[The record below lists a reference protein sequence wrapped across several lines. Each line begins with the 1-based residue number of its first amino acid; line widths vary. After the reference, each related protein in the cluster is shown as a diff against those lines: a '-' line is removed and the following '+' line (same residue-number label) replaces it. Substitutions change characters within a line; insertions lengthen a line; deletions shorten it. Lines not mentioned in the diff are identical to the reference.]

1 MRDTQIAA
9 LRGRAVWDSRG
20 RPTVEAEVRLS
31 GGTTGRAIAPAG
43 ASCGSQE
50 ALELRDGG
58 HILGGLGVGKAVA
71 NVNGE
76 IAAAL
81 IGRDARNQRDIDR
94 ALVALDGSD
103 QLGRIGGNATIA
115 VSMAVLQA
123 AAAASGLPLYQYL
136 SNERVTRLPRPEIQ
150 IFGGGAHAGRR
161 VDVQDFLVVC
171 PAAETFDEAL
181 VMTAEVYLAAGGLMD
196 EAGQRFGV
204 ADEGGFWPAFDSNRA
219 ALDTLTCAIAK
230 AGYRPGF
237 DVAIALDIAA
247 SEFYRDGVY
256 HLACDDKRLSPE
268 QMIDMVA
275 DWIACYPIVSVED
288 PLAEDDSEGFAAF
301 SAAVPDY
308 VQVVGDDFL
317 VTDADRIAAA
327 AKAGAANTA
336 LIKPNQAGTVTAAR
350 DALAAAH
357 TAGWDS
363 IVSARSGESEDV
375 TIMHLAAGWGASQ
388 LKVGS
393 ITRAERTAKWN
404 EGLRI
409 QDALTY
415 NLGRVP
421 ALSSPRWLTRPEPL
435 RATG

>member
-1 MRDTQIAA
+1 
-9 LRGRAVWDSRG
+9 
-20 RPTVEAEVRLS
+20 VEAEVRL
-31 GGTTGRAIAPAG
+31 GDGATGRAIAPAG
-43 ASCGSQE
+43 ASCGSHE
-50 ALELRDGG
+50 AIELRDGG
-58 HILGGLGVGKAVA
+58 HVLGGAGVAKAVG

-81 IGRDARNQRDIDR
+81 IGRDAGDQRGVDR

-103 QLGRIGGNATIA
+103 QLGRLGGNATIA

-123 AAAASGLPLYQYL
+123 AAMAAGQPLYQYL
-136 SNERVTRLPRPEIQ
+136 AGEPVTRLPRPEIQ

-181 VMTAEVYLAAGGLMD
+181 VMTAEVYMAAGRLMD
-196 EAGQRFGV
+196 EAGLRLGV

-219 ALDTLTCAIAK
+219 ALDMVTRAIAA

-247 SEFYRDGVY
+247 SEFYRDGAY
-256 HLACDDKRLSPE
+256 HLARDEARLGPE
-268 QMIDMVA
+268 QMIDMLV

-301 SAAVPDY
+301 SAAVPDH

-317 VTDADRIAAA
+317 VTNAERIAAA
-327 AKAGAANTA
+327 AKVGAANTA
-336 LIKPNQAGTVTAAR
+336 LIKPNQAGTVTATF
-350 DALAAAH
+350 DALGAAH
-357 TAGWDS
+357 AAGWDS

-375 TIMHLAAGWGASQ
+375 TIMHLAAGWGATQ

-409 QDALTY
+409 QDALTHS
-415 NLGRVP
+415 LGRAP
-421 ALSSPRWLTRPEPL
+421 ALATPRWLTRLEPL
-435 RATG
+435 RAAG